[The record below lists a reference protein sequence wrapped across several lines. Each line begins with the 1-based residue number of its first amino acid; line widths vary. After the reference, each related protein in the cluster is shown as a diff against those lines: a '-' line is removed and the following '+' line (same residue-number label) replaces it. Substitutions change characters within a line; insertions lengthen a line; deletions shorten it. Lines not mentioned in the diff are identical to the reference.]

1 MFNNYNSYEE
11 DFIAFSGQCVQRGEA
26 LLNSLVPGWFYEI
39 APYDIDMLDN
49 QKCVLG
55 QVYSNIDLRE
65 QFAKD
70 YGFILDSYSREID
83 GYDFF
88 RDYVFP
94 TLKLEENMVYYGFEI
109 NPNDLYGTKML
120 RQQSAAYQVL
130 SQAWFRVVEGLIVSN

>member
-11 DFIAFSGQCVQRGEA
+11 DFISFSRECVQRGEE
-26 LLNSLVPGWFYEI
+26 LLNSLVPGWFHRV

-55 QVYSNIDLRE
+55 QVYSDIELRE

-70 YGFILDSYSREID
+70 YGFILDFDSRESD

-94 TLKLEENMVYYGFEI
+94 TLNLEEDMVYYGFEI

-130 SQAWFRVVEGLIVSN
+130 SQAWFRVVEGLIVSS